1 MEGFSATAGSGRAGS
16 FVNAAGALLLTGMGV
31 VTVLVIVGDLVYRAF
46 FNRWD
51 PMLVDR
57 GEIVDGGDPS

>member
-1 MEGFSATAGSGRAGS
+1 M
-16 FVNAAGALLLTGMGV
+16 NAAGAVLLTGMGV
-31 VTVLVIVGDLVYRAF
+31 VAAVVIIADLVYRAF

-57 GEIVDGGDPS
+57 GELVDGGDPS

>member
-1 MEGFSATAGSGRAGS
+1 MMA
-16 FVNAAGALLLTGMGV
+16 AAGAVLLTGMGV

>member
-1 MEGFSATAGSGRAGS
+1 M
-16 FVNAAGALLLTGMGV
+16 NAAGAVLLCGMGV
-31 VTVLVIVGDLVYRAF
+31 VTAVIILGDLVYRAF

-57 GEIVDGGDPS
+57 GEIVDGGDQP